1 MEPAESIV
9 RLGFRRWYE
18 RQLIESHAYLV
29 TGFLCLI
36 VVCAGIEEF
45 NIRAAGFRP
54 FIMLALTAGAG
65 LIGIFSWRRYLAMLG
80 RAEHIAERST
90 CKKCRAYAAITV
102 TAWGPDSDPTFISPD
117 GTAAVWLAVKC
128 RKCGNEWKIE

>member
-9 RLGFRRWYE
+9 KFGFRRWYE

-45 NIRAAGFRP
+45 NIRAAGLRP
-54 FIMLALTAGAG
+54 FIMLALTASAG

-90 CKKCRAYAAITV
+90 CKKCHAHAAITV
-102 TAWGPDSDPTFISPD
+102 TACGSDSDASLISPD
-117 GTAAVWLAVKC
+117 RPTAAWLAVKC
-128 RKCGNEWKIE
+128 RKCGNEWTID

>member
-36 VVCAGIEEF
+36 VVCASIEEF
-45 NIRAAGFRP
+45 SIRAAGFRP
-54 FIMLALTAGAG
+54 FIMLVLTAGAG

-90 CKKCRAYAAITV
+90 CKKCHAYGAITV
-102 TAWGPDSDPTFISPD
+102 TASGPDRAPALISPD
-117 GTAAVWLAVKC
+117 RPAASWLAVKC
-128 RKCGNEWKIE
+128 RKCGNEWKID